1 MTTTQTPNVAGSSAE
16 SNPAV
21 QPYTEHNQKLLA
33 NVHPTDWVNPD
44 PPAKGGRYNM
54 VVIGAG
60 TAGLVTAAG
69 AVGMGAKVALIERG
83 LMGGDC
89 LNVGCVPSK
98 ALLRSA
104 KAYADVRDASRFGVK
119 VPSGVSVE
127 FATVM
132 DRMRKLR
139 AGISPHDSV
148 KRFSD
153 LGIDV
158 YLGQAKFT
166 GPDSV
171 EVGGKT
177 LRFARACIATG
188 ARATGLPIP
197 GLKEVG
203 PLTNETIFSLTEL
216 PKRLAVIGGGPIG
229 VEMAQA
235 FARFGSQ
242 VTVLENMPKIL
253 GREDGDASALV
264 RSALERDGVNVT
276 VNCKIQEVTRR
287 DGDKTIS
294 YEVDGTRGELVVD
307 EVLVSVGRAPNVDGL
322 GLEEARVS
330 YDKRIGVEVNDYLQ
344 TSNRN
349 IYAAGDICFPY
360 KFTHSA
366 DALAR
371 IVIRNALFFGRARAS
386 ALTIPWCTY
395 SDPELAHV
403 GITEDDANKRG
414 DAVQTF
420 RVDLSSVDRSILDG
434 EDEGFLKVHADRKGR
449 ILGATMVARHAGD
462 MICELSLAMTAGI
475 GLGKLSETVH
485 PYPTHAEVIK
495 KAADAYNRT
504 RLTPRVQRLFERV
517 MRWRR

>member
-1 MTTTQTPNVAGSSAE
+1 MTSTQASPESLAE
-16 SNPAV
+16 SIPAA
-21 QPYTEHNQKLLA
+21 QPFNEHNQKLLA
-33 NVHPTDWVNPD
+33 NVHPADWVNPD
-44 PPAKGGRYNM
+44 PPANGGRYNL

-69 AVGMGAKVALIERG
+69 AVGMGAKVALIERD

-104 KAYADVRDASRFGVK
+104 KAFAEVRDAGRFGVH
-119 VPSGVSVE
+119 VPEGVSVD
-127 FATVM
+127 FPAVM
-132 DRMRKLR
+132 DRMRRLR

-158 YLGQAKFT
+158 YLGQAVFT
-166 GPDSV
+166 GRDRV
-171 EVGGKT
+171 EVAGKT

-197 GLKEVG
+197 GLQEAG

-216 PKRLAVIGGGPIG
+216 PKRFAVIGGGPIG

-235 FARFGSQ
+235 FARFGAK
-242 VTVLENMPKIL
+242 VMMLENQHQLL
-253 GREDGDASALV
+253 GREDRDAAMLICDAL
-264 RSALERDGVNVT
+264 RRDGVDVT
-276 VNCKIQEVTRR
+276 FDCKIERVTRR
-287 DGDKTIS
+287 DGDKVITF
-294 YEVDGTRGELVVD
+294 EVGSKCHDLAVD
-307 EVLVSVGRAPNVDGL
+307 EILVSVGRAPNVEGL
-322 GLEEARVS
+322 GLEAAGVS
-330 YDKRIGVEVNDYLQ
+330 YDKHKGVEVNDYLQ
-344 TSNRN
+344 TSNKN

-360 KFTHSA
+360 KFTHTA

-403 GITEDDANKRG
+403 GISETEAKRRG
-414 DAVQTF
+414 AQVRTF
-420 RVDLSSVDRSILDG
+420 RVDLSEVDRSILDG

-462 MICELSLAMTAGI
+462 MISELSLAMTAGI
-475 GLGKLSETVH
+475 RLGKLAETIH

-495 KAADAYNRT
+495 KAADNYNRT
-504 RLTPRVQRLFERV
+504 RLTPGVRSLFERV